1 MSQQQRALGRA
12 IRHRRIRKRVNGIA
26 ERPRLNV
33 FRSHKHLYA
42 QIINDFEGITMIG
55 CSTKQLGEKTKAAS
69 GGTVAAATQLGR
81 QVAQEALKNGIAA
94 VVFDR
99 GGYRFHGR
107 IQAFAHA
114 ARESGLKF

>member
-1 MSQQQRALGRA
+1 MSQPRALGRT
-12 IRHRRIRKRVNGIA
+12 IRHRRIRKRIA
-26 ERPRLNV
+26 GVTERPRLNV

-42 QIINDFEGITMIG
+42 QIINDFEGVTMIG
-55 CSTKQLGEKTKAAS
+55 CSTQQRGEGSTATS

-81 QVAQEALKNGIAA
+81 HMAQEALKKGISA

-107 IQAFAHA
+107 IEAFAQA
-114 ARESGLKF
+114 AREGGLKF

>member
-1 MSQQQRALGRA
+1 MSQQRALGRV
-12 IRHRRIRKRVNGIA
+12 IRHRRIRKRVNGFA

-42 QIINDFEGITMIG
+42 QIINDFEGVTMIG
-55 CSTKQLGEKTKAAS
+55 CSTKQLAEGTKAAS

-81 QVAQEALKNGIAA
+81 HVAQEALKKGISA

-107 IQAFAHA
+107 VQAFAQA
-114 ARESGLKF
+114 AREGGLKF